1 MQQFY
6 QFEEI
11 IETKYLGLFDL
22 VIIDNT
28 EDHILVAEIC
38 RSDAKTEEP
47 HQFIPVVAM
56 NTDTQVTAA
65 VEGG

>member
-1 MQQFY
+1 MQQFH

-28 EDHILVAEIC
+28 EDHILAAEIC

-56 NTDTQVTAA
+56 NTDAQVTAA